1 MQFVVNLSFWKYINF
16 TEQLCASYTHTV
28 LHVPLINLL
37 PLLRKLD
44 TPFVTLSHFPPFS
57 KPPLQILIQ
66 QRCRN
71 TSDKSMRAPLVFMGR
86 WKSHYI
92 FHSLEKLS
100 LFMSIWTAAVLTSK
114 GIENS
119 WILGSHLGIPA
130 AAASEGT
137 IGSSKPLTEKSW
149 EHPFT
154 AIEKNKQII
163 NSSETCP

>member
-1 MQFVVNLSFWKYINF
+1 MCIIYTYSITRSINKFAAFVEKTRHPICNFESF
-16 TEQLCASYTHTV
+16 S
-28 LHVPLINLL
+28 
-37 PLLRKLD
+37 
-44 TPFVTLSHFPPFS
+44 SFS

-130 AAASEGT
+130 AAAASEGT